1 MYYIAH
7 ITRSM
12 WVGEVLGDVS
22 VPLVVWRGE
31 DEEMEVGEHIV
42 VGKQGQNRKAWAHLT
57 ITSQSVQCFHAVENK
72 VCRCIA
78 KNTEAAISHPFFFR
92 VLRLKTDVCLD
103 YSPVKA
109 TEFYFIQYQGARV
122 SCRCMCQ
129 TAVAEQISRRQA
141 LKWRL
146 ISASITQRSVLSK
159 SWHSNDCLF
168 PHRAGTA
175 SVQRTTCDNNVP
187 WLTKL

>member
-78 KNTEAAISHPFFFR
+78 KNTEAAISHPFFFSGPEVKDRR
-92 VLRLKTDVCLD
+92 VPGLLPCQSHTILLHTIPRCTRIL
-103 YSPVKA
+103 
-109 TEFYFIQYQGARV
+109 QMHV
-122 SCRCMCQ
+122 SNSCCR
-129 TAVAEQISRRQA
+129 TN
-141 LKWRL
+141 
-146 ISASITQRSVLSK
+146 LSTSGSK
-159 SWHSNDCLF
+159 VTFDFC
-168 PHRAGTA
+168 
-175 SVQRTTCDNNVP
+175 
-187 WLTKL
+187 